1 MESPSTSNDSN
12 SSSGHSVEDS
22 SEVKYDVS
30 EQSFSELEDS
40 EEGLP
45 KKIKGI

>member
-1 MESPSTSNDSN
+1 MESTSTSNDSN
-12 SSSGHSVEDS
+12 NSSGHSEA
-22 SEVKYDVS
+22 KYEFS